1 MLKKQQLGEHEN
13 KGRRKEKK
21 QNTTLVIGPPR
32 VTSIGILV
40 NFLYAI
46 SVVTRYFLTL
56 YFQPRDLAR

>member
-21 QNTTLVIGPPR
+21 TTLVIGPPR